1 VIDETYEAFAPFWA
15 MSLAVK
21 PEAIQTQFGYT
32 DEKDF
37 PQVKNAN
44 PRDFFDT
51 PSLIVLRSQASSRKL
66 DSSDSGKLDSQQDRR
81 QTPGIRNGPR
91 AAFYR
96 VLELPLSTQRLCA
109 MFGICTCS

>member
-1 VIDETYEAFAPFWA
+1 VVLTRSDPGTAKRAIANYTKVEDPKVIDETYEAFAPFWA

-44 PRDFFDT
+44 PRDFFDN
-51 PSLIVLRSQASSRKL
+51 SFVDALEKSGFFQKAGFLR
-66 DSSDSGKLDSQQDRR
+66 
-81 QTPGIRNGPR
+81 
-91 AAFYR
+91 
-96 VLELPLSTQRLCA
+96 
-109 MFGICTCS
+109 